1 MLALWVSNLSS
12 PDHAPSN
19 ANLLMSGTPLLR
31 LQPPPQQHPPFLRL
45 PSSLN
50 TASHSLIPLP
60 HVPIP
65 PPRPFRLLL
74 AKPPSSIVVPALF
87 TLPPSS
93 HPPLSPYC
101 IPLIGSS
108 GSISPSSIFVN
119 IIPAK
124 RAKISST
131 PSPVY
136 ALTSTE
142 TGMADLDA
150 HRDASSG
157 VTSRP
162 SEATVAVWREPK
174 P

>member
-1 MLALWVSNLSS
+1 MLALWVSNLVS
-12 PDHAPSN
+12 PDHAPS
-19 ANLLMSGTPLLR
+19 TPIFICPDSTARCSIL
-31 LQPPPQQHPPFLRL
+31 PQQHPPFLRL
-45 PSSLN
+45 PTPSSLN
-50 TASHSLIPLP
+50 TASHSLIPFP
-60 HVPIP
+60 QVPVCF
-65 PPRPFRLLL
+65 PRAFRLLL
-74 AKPPSSIVVPALF
+74 ANPPSSIVVPTLF

-101 IPLIGSS
+101 IPLMGSS

-142 TGMADLDA
+142 TGMVDLDA

-162 SEATVAVWREPK
+162 SEATVAV
-174 P
+174 